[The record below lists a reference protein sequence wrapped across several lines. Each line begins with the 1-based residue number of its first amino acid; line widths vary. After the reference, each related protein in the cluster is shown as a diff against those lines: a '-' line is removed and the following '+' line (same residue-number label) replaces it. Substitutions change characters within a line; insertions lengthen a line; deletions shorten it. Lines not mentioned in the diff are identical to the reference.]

1 MQTNTKRR
9 IFLKGSAA
17 SGALGAAITA
27 GLLTPQ
33 ALLAEWN
40 EAAFKE
46 KDPDAAIKAMTGSDA
61 SEESD
66 KIHIKAPDIAEN
78 GGVVPVSVTSEIEGV
93 TDILILAPNNPVP
106 MVAAFTLGE
115 GAEAFARTN
124 IKMGKTGDVVAV
136 VKAGDKTY
144 TAKKAVKVTIGGCGG

>member
-1 MQTNTKRR
+1 MISSRR
-9 IFLKGSAA
+9 LFLKQTSVAGTAA
-17 SGALGAAITA
+17 VAMGA

-46 KDPDAAIKAMTGSDA
+46 KDVDAAIKAMTGSDS

-78 GGVVPVSVTSEIEGV
+78 GGVVPVSVTSDLEGV

>member
-1 MQTNTKRR
+1 MSSSRR
-9 IFLKGSAA
+9 LFLKQTTVAGSAA
-17 SGALGAAITA
+17 IAMGA

-46 KDPDAAIKAMTGSDA
+46 KDVDAAIKAMTGSA
-61 SEESD
+61 SSEESD

-78 GGVVPVSVTSEIEGV
+78 GGVVPVSVTSDIEGA

-106 MVAAFTLGE
+106 MVAAFALGE
-115 GAEAFARTN
+115 GAETFARTN

-136 VKAGDKTY
+136 IKAGDKTY
-144 TAKKAVKVTIGGCGG
+144 MAKKAVKVTIGGCGG

>member
-1 MQTNTKRR
+1 MSLSRR
-9 IFLKGSAA
+9 LFLKQTTAAGSAA
-17 SGALGAAITA
+17 VALGA

-33 ALLAEWN
+33 TLLAEWN

-46 KDPDAAIKAMTGSDA
+46 KDLNAAVKAMTGSDS

-78 GGVVPVSVTSEIEGV
+78 GGVVPVSVTSEIEGA
-93 TDILILAPNNPVP
+93 THILILAPNNPVP
-106 MVAAFTLGE
+106 MIAAFALGE
-115 GAEAFARTN
+115 GAETFARTN

-136 VKAGDKTY
+136 VKAGDKTF

>member
-1 MQTNTKRR
+1 MSLSRR
-9 IFLKGSAA
+9 LFLKQTTAAGSAA
-17 SGALGAAITA
+17 VALGA

-33 ALLAEWN
+33 TLLAEWN
-40 EAAFKE
+40 EAAFRE
-46 KDPDAAIKAMTGSDA
+46 KDLNAAIKAMTGSDS

-78 GGVVPVSVTSEIEGV
+78 GGVVPVSVTSEIEGASH
-93 TDILILAPNNPVP
+93 ILILAPNNPVP
-106 MVAAFTLGE
+106 MIAVFALGE

-136 VKAGDKTY
+136 VKAGDKTF

>member
-1 MQTNTKRR
+1 MISSRR
-9 IFLKGSAA
+9 LFLKQTSVAGTAA
-17 SGALGAAITA
+17 VALGA
-27 GLLTPQ
+27 GLLTPH

-46 KDPDAAIKAMTGSDA
+46 KDVDAAIKAMTGSSS

-78 GGVVPVSVTSEIEGV
+78 GGVVPVSVTSDLEGV

-106 MVAAFTLGE
+106 MVAAFSLGE

-144 TAKKAVKVTIGGCGG
+144 TARKAVKVTIGGCGG

>member
-1 MQTNTKRR
+1 MSSSRR
-9 IFLKGSAA
+9 LFLKQTTVAGSAA
-17 SGALGAAITA
+17 IAMGA

-46 KDPDAAIKAMTGSDA
+46 KDVDAAIKAMTGSA
-61 SEESD
+61 SSEESD

-78 GGVVPVSVTSEIEGV
+78 GGVVPVSVTSDIEGA

-106 MVAAFTLGE
+106 MVAAFALGE
-115 GAEAFARTN
+115 GAETFARTN

-136 VKAGDKTY
+136 IKAGDKTY
-144 TAKKAVKVTIGGCGG
+144 TAQKAVKVTIGGCGG

>member
-1 MQTNTKRR
+1 MISSRR
-9 IFLKGSAA
+9 LFLKQTTVAGTAA
-17 SGALGAAITA
+17 VAMGA

-46 KDPDAAIKAMTGSDA
+46 KDVDAAIKAMTGSA
-61 SEESD
+61 SSEESD

-78 GGVVPVSVTSEIEGV
+78 GGVVPVSVTSDIEGA
-93 TDILILAPNNPVP
+93 TDILIMAPNNPVP
-106 MVAAFTLGE
+106 MVAAFSLGE
-115 GAEAFARTN
+115 GAETFARTN

-144 TAKKAVKVTIGGCGG
+144 MAKKAVKVTIGGCGG

>member
-1 MQTNTKRR
+1 MISSRR
-9 IFLKGSAA
+9 LFLKQTSVAGTAA
-17 SGALGAAITA
+17 VALGT
-27 GLLTPQ
+27 GLLTPH

-46 KDPDAAIKAMTGSDA
+46 KDVDAAIKAMTGSA
-61 SEESD
+61 SSEESD

-78 GGVVPVSVTSEIEGV
+78 GGVVPVSVTSDLEGV

-106 MVAAFTLGE
+106 MVAAFSLGE

-144 TAKKAVKVTIGGCGG
+144 TARKAVKVTIGGCGG

>member
-1 MQTNTKRR
+1 MISSRR
-9 IFLKGSAA
+9 LFLKQTTVA
-17 SGALGAAITA
+17 GAAAVAMGA

-46 KDPDAAIKAMTGSDA
+46 KDVDAAIKAMTDSSS

-78 GGVVPVSVTSEIEGV
+78 GGVVPVSVTSDIEGV

>member
-1 MQTNTKRR
+1 MSSSRR
-9 IFLKGSAA
+9 LFLKQTTVAGSAA
-17 SGALGAAITA
+17 IAMGA

-46 KDPDAAIKAMTGSDA
+46 KDVDAAIKAMTGSA
-61 SEESD
+61 SSEESD

-78 GGVVPVSVTSEIEGV
+78 GGVVPVSVTSDIEGA

-106 MVAAFTLGE
+106 MVAAFALGE
-115 GAEAFARTN
+115 GAETFARTN

>member
-1 MQTNTKRR
+1 MISSRR
-9 IFLKGSAA
+9 LFLKQTTVAGTAA
-17 SGALGAAITA
+17 VAIGA

-46 KDPDAAIKAMTGSDA
+46 KDVNAAIKAMTGSA
-61 SEESD
+61 SSEESD

-78 GGVVPVSVTSEIEGV
+78 GGVVPDSVTSDIEGV

-106 MVAAFTLGE
+106 MVAAFALGE

>member
-1 MQTNTKRR
+1 MQTNIKRR

-17 SGALGAAITA
+17 SGVMGAAITA
-27 GLLTPQ
+27 GLVTPQ

-40 EAAFKE
+40 EARSREKE
-46 KDPDAAIKAMTGSDA
+46 HHAAIKAMTGSGS

-78 GGVVPVSVTSEIEGV
+78 GGVVPVSITSDIEGT

-106 MVAAFTLGE
+106 MVAAFSLGE

-136 VKAGDKTY
+136 IKAGDKTY
-144 TAKKAVKVTIGGCGG
+144 MAKKAVKVTIGGCGG

>member
-1 MQTNTKRR
+1 MA
-9 IFLKGSAA
+9 GSAA
-17 SGALGAAITA
+17 AAA
-27 GLLTPQ
+27 AVGLLSPQ

-46 KDPDAAIKAMTGSDA
+46 KDVNAAIKAMTGSDA

-78 GGVVPVSVTSEIEGV
+78 GAVVPVSVTSDIEGASE
-93 TDILILAPNNPVP
+93 ILILAPNNPVP
-106 MVAAFTLGE
+106 LIAAFTLGE

-124 IKMGKTGDVVAV
+124 IKMGKTGDVVAI
-136 VKAGDKTY
+136 VKAGDKNY

>member
-1 MQTNTKRR
+1 MISSRR
-9 IFLKGSAA
+9 LFLKQTTVAGTAA
-17 SGALGAAITA
+17 VAMGA

-46 KDPDAAIKAMTGSDA
+46 KDVNAAIKAMTGSA
-61 SEESD
+61 SSEESD

-78 GGVVPVSVTSEIEGV
+78 GGVVPVSVTSDIEGV

-106 MVAAFTLGE
+106 MVAAFALGE

>member
-1 MQTNTKRR
+1 MISSRR
-9 IFLKGSAA
+9 LFLKRTTAA
-17 SGALGAAITA
+17 GTAAVAVGA

-40 EAAFKE
+40 ETAFKE
-46 KDPDAAIKAMTGSDA
+46 KDVDAAIKAMTGSA
-61 SEESD
+61 SSEESD

-78 GGVVPVSVTSEIEGV
+78 GGVVPVSVTSDIEGI

-136 VKAGDKTY
+136 VKAGDKTFS
-144 TAKKAVKVTIGGCGG
+144 AKKAVKVTIGGCGG

>member
-1 MQTNTKRR
+1 MSLSRR
-9 IFLKGSAA
+9 LFLKQTTAAGSAA
-17 SGALGAAITA
+17 VALGA

-46 KDPDAAIKAMTGSDA
+46 KDLNAAIKAMTGSDS

-78 GGVVPVSVTSEIEGV
+78 GGVVPVSVTSEIEGA

-106 MVAAFTLGE
+106 MIAAFALGE
-115 GAEAFARTN
+115 GAETFARTN

-136 VKAGDKTY
+136 VKAGDKTF

>member
-1 MQTNTKRR
+1 MISSRRRFLQQTTMA
-9 IFLKGSAA
+9 GSAA
-17 SGALGAAITA
+17 AAA
-27 GLLTPQ
+27 AVGLLSPQ

-46 KDPDAAIKAMTGSDA
+46 KDVNAAIKAMTGSDA

-78 GGVVPVSVTSEIEGV
+78 GAVVPVSVTSDIEGASE
-93 TDILILAPNNPVP
+93 ILILAPNNPVP
-106 MVAAFTLGE
+106 LIAAFTLGE

-124 IKMGKTGDVVAV
+124 IKMGKTGDVVAI
-136 VKAGDKTY
+136 VKAGDKNY
-144 TAKKAVKVTIGGCGG
+144 TAKKAVKFTIGGCGG

>member
-1 MQTNTKRR
+1 MISSRR
-9 IFLKGSAA
+9 LFLKRTTAA
-17 SGALGAAITA
+17 GTAAVAVGA

-40 EAAFKE
+40 ETAFKE
-46 KDPDAAIKAMTGSDA
+46 KDVDAAIKAMTGSA
-61 SEESD
+61 SSEESD

-78 GGVVPVSVTSEIEGV
+78 GGVVPVSVTSDIEGI

-144 TAKKAVKVTIGGCGG
+144 SAKKAVKVTIGGCGG

>member
-1 MQTNTKRR
+1 MISSRR
-9 IFLKGSAA
+9 LFLKQTTVAGTAA
-17 SGALGAAITA
+17 VAMGA

-46 KDPDAAIKAMTGSDA
+46 KDVNAAIKAMTGSA
-61 SEESD
+61 SSEESD

-78 GGVVPVSVTSEIEGV
+78 GGVVPVSVTSDIDGV

-106 MVAAFTLGE
+106 MVAAFALGE

>member
-1 MQTNTKRR
+1 MISSRRRFLQQTSMS
-9 IFLKGSAA
+9 GSAA
-17 SGALGAAITA
+17 AAA
-27 GLLTPQ
+27 AVGLLSPQ

-46 KDPDAAIKAMTGSDA
+46 KDVNAAIKAMTGSDA

-78 GGVVPVSVTSEIEGV
+78 GAVVPVSVTSDIEGASE
-93 TDILILAPNNPVP
+93 ILILAPNNPVP
-106 MVAAFTLGE
+106 LIAAFTLGE
-115 GAEAFARTN
+115 DAAAFARTN
-124 IKMGKTGDVVAV
+124 IKMGKTGDVVAI
-136 VKAGDKTY
+136 VKAGDKNF

>member
-1 MQTNTKRR
+1 MISSRRRFLQQTTMA
-9 IFLKGSAA
+9 GSAA
-17 SGALGAAITA
+17 AAA
-27 GLLTPQ
+27 AVGLLSPQ

-46 KDPDAAIKAMTGSDA
+46 KDVNAAIKAMTGSDA

-78 GGVVPVSVTSEIEGV
+78 GAVVPVSVTSDIEGASE
-93 TDILILAPNNPVP
+93 ILILAPNNPVP
-106 MVAAFTLGE
+106 LIAAFTLGE
-115 GAEAFARTN
+115 DAEAFARTN
-124 IKMGKTGDVVAV
+124 IKMGKTGDVVAI
-136 VKAGDKTY
+136 VKAGDKNY

>member
-1 MQTNTKRR
+1 MISSRR
-9 IFLKGSAA
+9 LFLKQTTVAGTAA
-17 SGALGAAITA
+17 VAIGA

-46 KDPDAAIKAMTGSDA
+46 KDVDAAIKAMTGSA
-61 SEESD
+61 SSEESD

-78 GGVVPVSVTSEIEGV
+78 GGVVPVSVTSDLEGV

-136 VKAGDKTY
+136 VKAGNKTY

>member
-1 MQTNTKRR
+1 MISSRR
-9 IFLKGSAA
+9 LFLKQTTVAGTAA
-17 SGALGAAITA
+17 VAMGA

-46 KDPDAAIKAMTGSDA
+46 KDVDAAIKAMTGSA
-61 SEESD
+61 SSEESD

-78 GGVVPVSVTSEIEGV
+78 GGVVPVSVTSDIEGI

>member
-1 MQTNTKRR
+1 MSSSRR
-9 IFLKGSAA
+9 LFLKQTTVAGSAA
-17 SGALGAAITA
+17 IAMGA

-46 KDPDAAIKAMTGSDA
+46 KDVDAAIKAMTGSA
-61 SEESD
+61 SSEESD

-78 GGVVPVSVTSEIEGV
+78 GGVVPVSVTSDIEGA

-106 MVAAFTLGE
+106 MVAAFALGE
-115 GAEAFARTN
+115 GAETFARTN

-136 VKAGDKTY
+136 IKAGDKTY

>member
-1 MQTNTKRR
+1 MQTNIKRR
-9 IFLKGSAA
+9 TFLKGSAA
-17 SGALGAAITA
+17 SGIMGAAITA
-27 GLLTPQ
+27 GLATPQ

-46 KDPDAAIKAMTGSDA
+46 KDLNAAIKAMIGSES

-78 GGVVPVSVTSEIEGV
+78 GGVVPVSITSDIEGT

-115 GAEAFARTN
+115 GAQAFARTN

-136 VKAGDKTY
+136 IKAGDKAY

>member
-1 MQTNTKRR
+1 MPTNSKRR
-9 IFLKGSAA
+9 IFLKGSAVT
-17 SGALGAAITA
+17 GILGAALIT
-27 GLLTPQ
+27 PR

-46 KDPDAAIKAMTGSDA
+46 KDVNAAIKAMTGSDA

-78 GGVVPVSVTSEIEGV
+78 GAVVPVSVTSDIEGASE
-93 TDILILAPNNPVP
+93 ILILAPNNPVP
-106 MVAAFTLGE
+106 LIAAFTLGE

-124 IKMGKTGDVVAV
+124 IKMGKTGDVVAI
-136 VKAGDKTY
+136 VKAGDKNY

>member
-1 MQTNTKRR
+1 MISSRR
-9 IFLKGSAA
+9 LFLKQTSVAGTAA
-17 SGALGAAITA
+17 VAMGA

-46 KDPDAAIKAMTGSDA
+46 KDLDAAIKAMTGSDS

-78 GGVVPVSVTSEIEGV
+78 GGVVPVSVTSDIEGI

>member
-1 MQTNTKRR
+1 MQTNIKRR

-17 SGALGAAITA
+17 SGVMGAAITA
-27 GLLTPQ
+27 GLVTPQ

-46 KDPDAAIKAMTGSDA
+46 KDVDAAIKAMTGSES
-61 SEESD
+61 SEASD

-78 GGVVPVSVTSEIEGV
+78 GGVVPVSITSDIEGT

-136 VKAGDKTY
+136 IKAGDKTY
-144 TAKKAVKVTIGGCGG
+144 MAKKAVKVTIGGCGG

>member
-1 MQTNTKRR
+1 MQTNIKRR
-9 IFLKGSAA
+9 IFIKGSAA
-17 SGALGAAITA
+17 SGVMGAAIAA

-46 KDPDAAIKAMTGSDA
+46 KDVDAAIKAMTGSA
-61 SEESD
+61 SSEESD

-78 GGVVPVSVTSEIEGV
+78 GGVVPVSITSSIEGS
-93 TDILILAPNNPVP
+93 TEILILAPNNPVP

-136 VKAGDKTY
+136 IKAGDKTY

>member
-1 MQTNTKRR
+1 MISSRR
-9 IFLKGSAA
+9 LFLKQTTVA
-17 SGALGAAITA
+17 GAATAAMGA

-40 EAAFKE
+40 ETAFKE
-46 KDPDAAIKAMTGSDA
+46 KDVDAAIKAMTGSA
-61 SEESD
+61 SSEESD

-78 GGVVPVSVTSEIEGV
+78 GGVVPVSVTSEIEGA

-106 MVAAFTLGE
+106 MVAAFALGE
-115 GAEAFARTN
+115 GAETFARTN

-136 VKAGDKTY
+136 IKAGDKTY

>member
-1 MQTNTKRR
+1 MPTNSKRR
-9 IFLKGSAA
+9 IFLKGSAVT
-17 SGALGAAITA
+17 GMLGAALIT
-27 GLLTPQ
+27 PR

-46 KDPDAAIKAMTGSDA
+46 KDVNAAIKAMTGSDA

-78 GGVVPVSVTSEIEGV
+78 GAVVPVSVTSDIEGASE
-93 TDILILAPNNPVP
+93 ILILAPNNPVP
-106 MVAAFTLGE
+106 LIAAFTLGE

-124 IKMGKTGDVVAV
+124 IKMGKTGDVVAI
-136 VKAGDKTY
+136 VKAGDKNY

>member
-1 MQTNTKRR
+1 MQTNIKRR

-17 SGALGAAITA
+17 SGVMGAAITA

-46 KDPDAAIKAMTGSDA
+46 KDVDAAIKGMTGSES

-78 GGVVPVSVTSEIEGV
+78 GGVVPVSITSEIEG
-93 TDILILAPNNPVP
+93 TTQILILAPNNPVP
-106 MVAAFTLGE
+106 MVASFTLGE
-115 GAEAFARTN
+115 GSQAFARTN

-136 VKAGDKTY
+136 IKAGDKTY